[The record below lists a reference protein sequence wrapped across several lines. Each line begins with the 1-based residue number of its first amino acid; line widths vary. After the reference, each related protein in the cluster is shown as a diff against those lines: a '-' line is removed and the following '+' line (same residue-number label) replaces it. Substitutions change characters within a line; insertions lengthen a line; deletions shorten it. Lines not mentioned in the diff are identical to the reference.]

1 MKLTKEMLKERIE
14 SYQYQIDALPPKPW
28 PSAYAKS
35 YAIREKEMLRKIHC
49 YSKELAKKS

>member
-28 PSAYAKS
+28 TGINAKS
-35 YAIREKEMLRKIHC
+35 YTIQERELLRKIHC
-49 YSKELAKKS
+49 YSKELVKKS